1 MDKAWVKQESDQR
14 HCLVQTL
21 DKSEKIY
28 CFLPPHAAPLQ
39 SSPFNRIMRSKPVP
53 KHSNEQNL
61 RRVGSWRFPQLHW
74 TFWFVNVFFS
84 IKNVEAHSKLL
95 ISFIIEV
102 GRRNQIRANNY
113 IVFWCIVCISY
124 SCICI
129 CTGFVFCILSVY
141 ILFLNLKLAHQ
152 FCNWTGR

>member
-1 MDKAWVKQESDQR
+1 MKQESDQR

-21 DKSEKIY
+21 DKSGKIY

-39 SSPFNRIMRSKPVP
+39 SFQ
-53 KHSNEQNL
+53 QNNAL
-61 RRVGSWRFPQLHW
+61 KTCFKTLKRTKFKESGLLSSMKICSASL
-74 TFWFVNVFFS
+74 NVLVFLD
-84 IKNVEAHSKLL
+84 KNFEAHSKLM

-113 IVFWCIVCISY
+113 IVFWRIVCISY

-141 ILFLNLKLAHQ
+141 ICISKFEICSLVL
-152 FCNWTGR
+152 

>member
-39 SSPFNRIMRSKPVP
+39 SFQQNNALKTCSKTL
-53 KHSNEQNL
+53 K
-61 RRVGSWRFPQLHW
+61 RTKFRVQWRFVQLHW
-74 TFWFVNVFFS
+74 TFWFVNVFLN
-84 IKNVEAHSKLL
+84 KNVEAHSKLM

-102 GRRNQIRANNY
+102 GRRNQIKQLHCLYFIFLY
-113 IVFWCIVCISY
+113 ILVFVFVPDLY
-124 SCICI
+124 
-129 CTGFVFCILSVY
+129 FVFCLSIFV
-141 ILFLNLKLAHQ
+141 FLNLKVAH
-152 FCNWTGR
+152 